1 MISTTADRTAN
12 QTQKR
17 TANNMHIPTRA
28 NNPDYKT
35 LNYWITWDRE
45 LAIENTFDL
54 TLFEDA
60 ENETTI
66 DGELI
71 ENTLDHDYGNFTMY
85 KCESYAQF
93 IAEWERFRGV
103 HMHDFERMYTAL
115 YKNYDPLE
123 NYDKH
128 SLIVDDG
135 ETGAPSSAPLISL
148 GYQVADDTVN
158 SQTPYIPENKAETYG
173 KTEIDNERTEYTH
186 GNIGVTKSTD
196 MLRDEVET
204 RINYNFITALCR
216 MFADEELI

>member
-1 MISTTADRTAN
+1 
-12 QTQKR
+12 
-17 TANNMHIPTRA
+17 MHIPTKA
-28 NNPDYKT
+28 NNPDFQT
-35 LNYWITWDRE
+35 LNHWIIWDKE
-45 LAIENTFDL
+45 LSIENTFDI
-54 TLFEDA
+54 TLFSGA

-71 ENTLDHDYGNFTMY
+71 ENTLDHDYGDFIMY
-85 KCESYAQF
+85 KCENYADFTAEVARF
-93 IAEWERFRGV
+93 ISV
-103 HMHDFERMYTAL
+103 HTHDFERMYTAL

-128 SLIVDDG
+128 SIITDDG
-135 ETGAPSSAPLISL
+135 ETGAPSNAPITVESF
-148 GYQVADDTVN
+148 QVADDTVN
-158 SQTPYIPENKAETYG
+158 SVTPYIPESKALTHG

-204 RINYNFITALCR
+204 RIQYNLITAICR

>member
-1 MISTTADRTAN
+1 
-12 QTQKR
+12 
-17 TANNMHIPTRA
+17 MHIPTKA

-35 LNYWITWDRE
+35 LSYWITWDKE
-45 LAIENTFDL
+45 LSIENTFDL
-54 TLFEDA
+54 TLFSGA

-71 ENTLDHDYGNFTMY
+71 ENTLEHDYGDFTMY
-85 KCESYAQF
+85 KCESYPQF
-93 IAEWERFRGV
+93 VAEWERFRDL
-103 HMHDFERMYTAL
+103 HIHDFERMYRAL
-115 YKNYDPLE
+115 YKDYDPLE

-128 SLIVDDG
+128 STITDDG
-135 ETGAPSSAPLISL
+135 ETGAPSDAPLTVESF
-148 GYQVADDTVN
+148 QVADDTVN
-158 SQTPYIPENKAETYG
+158 SATPYIPETKATTHG

-204 RINYNFITALCR
+204 RIHYNFITAICH